1 MRWIGFLI
9 PFLILVSCE
18 IFKTNE
24 DEKIVAKVYNY
35 QLTENQLRKIFPQE
49 KDISL
54 RNELINAYVQKWVK
68 RKLMLTD
75 AQKNISNE
83 LLKEIKEQTIAY
95 EEDLIINYYTN
106 QILEENNYYTPS
118 EIEILNYY
126 RQYKEQLASGED
138 LVQFH
143 YIIYPEE
150 EKEIEKEFLKF
161 SFFDDKSLL
170 KLVESTNYP
179 SRISNDW
186 LTVQNAALEL
196 PEIKEFNLAPKK
208 IFRKK
213 LKDKILLIHVHDFV
227 PKGEPSPYDYV
238 KETIKTT
245 LLNKR
250 KLILLKEFEEKLLKN
265 AKKAD
270 KIFINTN

>member
-1 MRWIGFLI
+1 MKWVGV
-9 PFLILVSCE
+9 ILFFCFVSCD
-18 IFKTNE
+18 ILTNND

-35 QLTENQLRKIFPQE
+35 QLTEEQLRKIFPQE

-54 RNELINAYVQKWVK
+54 QNELINAYVQKWIK

-126 RQYKEQLASGED
+126 REYKEQLSTGED
-138 LVQFH
+138 LIQFH
-143 YIIYPEE
+143 YIIYPESDA
-150 EKEIEKEFLKF
+150 EIEKEFLQF
-161 SFFDDKSLL
+161 SFKDDKKLSQLL
-170 KLVESTNYP
+170 DKTNLP
-179 SRISNDW
+179 TRISSEW
-186 LTVQNAALEL
+186 VTLSNAATEL
-196 PEIKEFNLAPKK
+196 PEIKEFALSPKK
-208 IFRKK
+208 VFKK
-213 LKDKILLIHVHDFV
+213 KMDGNILLIHVHDV
-227 PKGEPSPYDYV
+227 TPKGEPPPYDYV

-250 KLILLKEFEEKLLKN
+250 KLILLKDFEDKLFQH

-270 KIFINTN
+270 KIFIKSN